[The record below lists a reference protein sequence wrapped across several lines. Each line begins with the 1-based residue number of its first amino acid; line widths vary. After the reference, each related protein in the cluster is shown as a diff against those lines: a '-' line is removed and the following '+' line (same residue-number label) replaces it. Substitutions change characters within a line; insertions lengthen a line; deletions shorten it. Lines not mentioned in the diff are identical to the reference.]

1 MKKVIMIAAA
11 LMMFAA
17 TAKAQVFI
25 LDDDEFAGNRA
36 TSEGGM
42 LVDLPQIYN
51 SGEDWYVPA
60 GEGIF
65 VLAGL
70 AGAYLLGKR
79 KKEQE

>member
-11 LMMFAA
+11 LMMFAF

-25 LDDDEFAGNRA
+25 IDDDEFTGNRQ
-36 TSEGGM
+36 TSNGS
-42 LVDLPQIYN
+42 LVVDNPWQYN
-51 SGEDWYVPA
+51 LGVDVYVPA

>member
-25 LDDDEFAGNRA
+25 IDDDEFTKNRA
-36 TSEGGM
+36 TSDGGM

-51 SGEDWYVPA
+51 SGEDWFVPA

-79 KKEQE
+79 KKEQ